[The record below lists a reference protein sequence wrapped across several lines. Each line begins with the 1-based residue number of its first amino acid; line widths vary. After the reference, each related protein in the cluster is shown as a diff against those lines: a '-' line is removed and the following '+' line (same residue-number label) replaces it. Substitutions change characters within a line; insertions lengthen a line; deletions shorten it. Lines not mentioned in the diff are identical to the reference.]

1 MFLILGFCASLFVN
15 TKLLNS
21 SFYEGS
27 LNKSKY
33 YEYLPQEV
41 NKGLAILS
49 ISTGIPQEVF
59 TNTVNNDFLKEVT
72 NSNIRNAV
80 DYMKYNIEEL
90 QYSLDKDKLQGEIYS
105 NLENY
110 AKANNINLNSEAKG
124 QLTQVSK
131 DFVEITENHSNLFN
145 MDAVVKLGAF
155 QKFRK
160 VIALLG
166 KLMIPFL
173 IGIIFFT
180 IDILLLH
187 KGAYRKSLLWIGS
200 SFIPAGIIMVVPSI
214 FALVARIPYRIGIGL
229 PYLKEAVQVFV
240 LGYINYFL
248 MVGIITIAIGILL
261 LVFYSVS
268 QSGKRSSSY

>member
-1 MFLILGFCASLFVN
+1 
-15 TKLLNS
+15 
-21 SFYEGS
+21 
-27 LNKSKY
+27 
-33 YEYLPQEV
+33 
-41 NKGLAILS
+41 
-49 ISTGIPQEVF
+49 
-59 TNTVNNDFLKEVT
+59 
-72 NSNIRNAV
+72 V
-80 DYMKYNIEEL
+80 DYMKYNTEEL

-145 MDAVVKLGAF
+145 MDAIVKLGAF

-166 KLMIPFL
+166 KLMLPFL

-248 MVGIITIAIGILL
+248 MVGICTIGMGIILL
-261 LVFYSVS
+261 VLYSVS